1 MLKHKTTTTHTHTL
15 THTLPAEDNGFNP
28 IWNEGCEFEIFNPEL
43 ALIRFVAQDEDV
55 FGDPNF
61 IGTASFPITSLRSGF
76 RSVPLRNQHNEE
88 LELSTLLVHVEI
100 RSSYGEDEELYTT
113 VRCVGVGGGGFVCV
127 RWWVSR

>member
-1 MLKHKTTTTHTHTL
+1 MNLFSLHPLSPHTT
-15 THTLPAEDNGFNP
+15 EDNGFNP
-28 IWNEGCEFEIFNPEL
+28 VWNEGCEFEVFNPDL

-61 IGTASFPITSLRSGF
+61 IGQATFPVSSLKPGF

-88 LELSTLLVHVEI
+88 LELSSLLIHVEI

-113 VRCVGVGGGGFVCV
+113 VRYVRVCACVCV
-127 RWWVSR
+127 RACVCMCV